1 MGYGRTL
8 GGRSL
13 HSARNYEQERAN
25 LQDGINNSMKAYQ
38 EYIDD
43 TLNDDTLSASEKTE

>member
-13 HSARNYEQERAN
+13 HSARDYEQERVN
-25 LQDGINNSMKAYQ
+25 LQDGINNSMQ
-38 EYIDD
+38 
-43 TLNDDTLSASEKTE
+43 